1 MYVCFGS
8 DITKRIENKPC
19 FENHHLSICFVL
31 FYEENIIL
39 SSFDRVLR

>member
-8 DITKRIENKPC
+8 DITKRIENKLC
-19 FENHHLSICFVL
+19 FGNHHLSIYFVL
-31 FYEENIIL
+31 FNKENIIL